1 MMKTLVVANQKGGV
15 GKTALV
21 VHLAFDFA
29 ERGLR
34 VLVLDLDTQ
43 GNTSFS
49 LKKQTPVG
57 EASRLFEAE
66 GFPPVQGEAAG
77 ISLLGADPA
86 LANIEAKGLQ
96 EAAGRLRTNLRAL
109 GASFDVCLIDT
120 APALGVRLVA
130 ALVAAD
136 YVLSPIEL
144 EAYSIQGIRM
154 MVTTIVNVRKSNPGL
169 KFLGILPSKVD
180 GRNPR
185 HHAHLA
191 ELSAAY
197 QAQLIPTPIGLR
209 GSVADALATGQPV
222 WAIHKT
228 AARKAAQEMRKAAAH
243 LFDAMNLATPAP
255 STTATF

>member
-1 MMKTLVVANQKGGV
+1 MKTLVVANQKGGV

-34 VLVLDLDTQ
+34 VLVVDLDTQ

-57 EASRLFEAE
+57 DASRLFGPE
-66 GFPPVQGEAAG
+66 GFPPAVRGEAPG
-77 ISLLGADPA
+77 IYLLGGDPA
-86 LANIEAKGLQ
+86 LANVEAGRLQ
-96 EAAGRLRTNLRAL
+96 EAARHLRANL
-109 GASFDVCLIDT
+109 GTLGGGFDVCLIDT

-136 YVLSPIEL
+136 FVLSPIEL
-144 EAYSIQGIRM
+144 EAYSIQGIRL
-154 MVTTIVNVRKSNPGL
+154 MVTTIVNVRRSNPGL
-169 KFLGILPSKVD
+169 RFLGILPSKVD

-185 HHAHLA
+185 HHTHLA

-228 AARKAAQEMRKAAAH
+228 AARKAAQEMRTAAAH
-243 LFDAMNLATPAP
+243 LFDAMKLATPAM
-255 STTATF
+255 STP

>member
-49 LKKQTPVG
+49 LKKQTAVG
-57 EASRLFEAE
+57 EASRLFGPE
-66 GFPPVQGEAAG
+66 GISSAVRGEAPG
-77 ISLLGADPA
+77 IYVLGADPA
-86 LANIEAKGLQ
+86 LANVEARGLQ
-96 EAAGRLRTNLRAL
+96 EAAGHLRANLRAL
-109 GASFDVCLIDT
+109 GGSFDVCLIDT

-154 MVTTIVNVRKSNPGL
+154 MVTTIVNVRKSNPAL

-197 QAQLIPTPIGLR
+197 RDQLIPTPIGLR
-209 GSVADALATGQPV
+209 SSVADALATGQPV

-228 AARKAAQEMRKAAAH
+228 AARKAAQEMRTAAAH
-243 LFDAMNLATPAP
+243 LFDAMKLATPAT
-255 STTATF
+255 STP